1 MNLSRIAAN
10 HLADQRFSRNEA
22 QSLAASPEGDGY
34 SNFEEL
40 LINERD

>member
-10 HLADQRFSRNEA
+10 HLADQRFSRNEVA
-22 QSLAASPEGDGY
+22 VARRVPEGDGY